1 MVKSLAMLL
10 VSASACFGQ
19 AFTWL
24 DQAWLG
30 DAATV
35 PASQA
40 SYYYPTNLPGFTA
53 TTWWVARD
61 MTTNASVATITNRL
75 GDGLSMTN
83 TAGSKAPARL
93 ASEINGLDAIFFDG
107 VDDFMQCD
115 PIAIS
120 QPVTVFFVLSV
131 TNEAAN
137 QLIFSGTNSTTKIQN
152 AVGDDFTANAG
163 SALTRDGVTN
173 LWMGMAVVFNGAA
186 GQVWT
191 NMVRSGDNANF
202 GANNLTG
209 MYWSREGGGFYARWK
224 LAEMATYAGAA
235 STENISNWFNYVTN
249 VYGTSGF
256 GL

>member
-1 MVKSLAMLL
+1 MKSLLL
-10 VSASACFGQ
+10 LLLAACTALAQVATPNDPAFVANASYVAPSG
-19 AFTWL
+19 
-24 DQAWLG
+24 
-30 DAATV
+30 V
-35 PASQA
+35 
-40 SYYYPTNLPGFTA
+40 SYYYPTNLPSFAA
-53 TTWWVARD
+53 TTWWVTRD
-61 MTTNASVATITNRL
+61 MATNSSISTVTNRL

-83 TAGSKAPARL
+83 TAGSTSPSRL
-93 ASEINGLDAIFFDG
+93 AAEINGIDAIFFDG
-107 VDDFMQCD
+107 VNDFMQCD

-120 QPVTVFFVLSV
+120 QPVTVFMVLSV

-173 LWMGMAVVFNGAA
+173 LWMGLAVVFNGAS

-191 NMVRSGDNANF
+191 NMVQSGANANF
-202 GANNLTG
+202 GANNLAG

-235 STENISNWFNYVTN
+235 SAANISNWFNYVTN
-249 VYGTSGF
+249 VYGTASF